1 MTDKERLLMAIRDLE
16 KKIKYVDI
24 VLNDKDYLET
34 AVSEATRRMRERK
47 RRYPEMLQELKSMLN
62 KL

>member
-1 MTDKERLLMAIRDLE
+1 MAIRDLE

-34 AVSEATRRMRERK
+34 AVSEATKRMRERK
-47 RRYPEMLQELKSMLN
+47 KRYPEVLQELKSMLS